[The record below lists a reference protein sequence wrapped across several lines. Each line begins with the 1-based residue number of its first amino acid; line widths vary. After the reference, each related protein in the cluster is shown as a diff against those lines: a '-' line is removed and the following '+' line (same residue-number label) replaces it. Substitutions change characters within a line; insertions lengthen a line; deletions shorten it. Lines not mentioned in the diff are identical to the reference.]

1 MIDRNRL
8 RFRKS
13 FETLF
18 RGIQQVY
25 FRTSVYR
32 DDIIEIYRRYF
43 YEYIE
48 LIFEKIRD
56 TMEKRMQDFTMNT
69 MYNNILNLIVLFF
82 ILDYQKI
89 SNHERGIHA
98 FIDKIFDIGF
108 SFDGGKGY
116 FHLDLR
122 YVVETIGFDYRRF
135 TNLHK
140 LETPILSILYSKNT
154 PFQYRDL
161 KFDTSK
167 DEPIST
173 PEIRT
178 PTPEITMTKNGKS
191 VENSVEQTGIQ
202 ENRVESCMQEG
213 MIVGLVNMIQQH
225 TIRNDALEK
234 MILQMKSRMETLES
248 VNQSL
253 VLMNTQLQNV
263 NCVLQKEKGILE
275 NVIAERNFE
284 ITQKNREIESM
295 EQLNV
300 QVFQDFSPRSMTSE
314 RTQSPILDALF
325 GKSFGFP

>member
-89 SNHERGIHA
+89 SNQERGIHV

-108 SFDGGKGY
+108 SFDEGKGY
-116 FHLDLR
+116 FHLDLK
-122 YVVETIGFDYRRF
+122 YVVETIGFNYRQF
-135 TNLHK
+135 ANLQK
-140 LETPILSILYSKNT
+140 LETPILSILYSKNN

-167 DEPIST
+167 DEAISS
-173 PEIRT
+173 PEIPT
-178 PTPEITMTKNGKS
+178 STPEITMTTNRK
-191 VENSVEQTGIQ
+191 SVEQTVKH
-202 ENRVESCMQEG
+202 ENGMVNIVQDG

-225 TIRNDALEK
+225 SMRNDALEK